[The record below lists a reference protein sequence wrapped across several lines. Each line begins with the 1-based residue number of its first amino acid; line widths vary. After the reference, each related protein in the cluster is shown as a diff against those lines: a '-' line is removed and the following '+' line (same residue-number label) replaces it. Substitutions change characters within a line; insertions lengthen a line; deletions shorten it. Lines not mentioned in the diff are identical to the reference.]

1 MNRRCIRCL
10 AQALVVLS
18 GLALGRDSDAGEMPP
33 AKQAVFLARVI
44 AYDGN
49 LKVRAGAAINIG
61 ILVKKGDSGS
71 ETMSDGM
78 VKAFAALGT
87 VTVLGRPVKV
97 SRLEFSGH
105 DALDRLVKDEGIDTL
120 YVCSGLESSLADIKS
135 VARARK
141 VMTVASSESQIRV
154 GISLGVFVVDGRN
167 IIYVN
172 LEASREEGISFGP
185 DFLRLATVLK

>member
-1 MNRRCIRCL
+1 MNLRWTRCL
-10 AQALVVLS
+10 ARALVVLG
-18 GLALGRDSDAGEMPP
+18 GLALGCDSDAGEMPP
-33 AKQAVFLARVI
+33 AKQAVFLARMI

-49 LKVRAGAAINIG
+49 LKTRAGEAINIG

-71 ETMSDGM
+71 ESMSVGI

-87 VTVLGRPVKV
+87 MTVLGLPVKV
-97 SRLEFSGH
+97 SRLDFSGR
-105 DALDRLVKDEGIDTL
+105 DALDRSIQDEGIDTL
-120 YVCSGLESSLADIKS
+120 YVCSGLDASLADIKS

-141 VMTVASSESQIRV
+141 VMTLASSEPQIRV
-154 GISLGVFVVDGRN
+154 GISLGVFIVDEKN
-167 IIYVN
+167 VIYVN